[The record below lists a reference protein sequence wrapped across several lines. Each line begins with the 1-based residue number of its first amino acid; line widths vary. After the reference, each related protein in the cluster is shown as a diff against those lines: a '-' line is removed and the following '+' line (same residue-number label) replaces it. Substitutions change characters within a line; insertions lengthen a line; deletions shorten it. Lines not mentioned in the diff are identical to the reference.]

1 MRKSD
6 FDRKCKELQANVK
19 MRRFFEKKFW
29 EGMSVEEIYPDSAKR
44 RLWFT
49 PVHSTTNDSSSQ

>member
-6 FDRKCKELQANVK
+6 FDRKSKELQANVK

-29 EGMSVEEIYPDSAKR
+29 EGMYGIK
-44 RLWFT
+44 
-49 PVHSTTNDSSSQ
+49 